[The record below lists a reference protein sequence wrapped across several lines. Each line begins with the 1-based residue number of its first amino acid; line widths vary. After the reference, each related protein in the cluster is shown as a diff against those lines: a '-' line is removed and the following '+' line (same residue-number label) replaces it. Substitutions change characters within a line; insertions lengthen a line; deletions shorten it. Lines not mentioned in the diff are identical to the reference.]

1 VAGVVVGAVVGLA
14 LMAGCAGGAT
24 EQGTGEGAPAPASP
38 AAGRTTP
45 ASPVPAT
52 GSAPGSAQ
60 VSLQVSTHAVST
72 EEGENV
78 IWFAVEGGFAHQLR
92 ELVVAEDGTTQAVV
106 SGRPSTGHLAAAAL
120 ARIRAELDGSGLFGS
135 GDHEYPP
142 GRGADLQRYEIRY
155 AGSTVVA
162 YDSTVPGELTTAIQL
177 LQQALLDTQG

>member
-1 VAGVVVGAVVGLA
+1 MRSGWSEGSSPGDGASVGRVAGVVVGAVVGLA

-52 GSAPGSAQ
+52 GSAPGPAQ

-120 ARIRAELDGSGLFGS
+120 ARGCSAPGITSTRRAG
-135 GDHEYPP
+135 
-142 GRGADLQRYEIRY
+142 GRTCSATRSAMRGRR
-155 AGSTVVA
+155 SW
-162 YDSTVPGELTTAIQL
+162 PTTPRCRAS
-177 LQQALLDTQG
+177 